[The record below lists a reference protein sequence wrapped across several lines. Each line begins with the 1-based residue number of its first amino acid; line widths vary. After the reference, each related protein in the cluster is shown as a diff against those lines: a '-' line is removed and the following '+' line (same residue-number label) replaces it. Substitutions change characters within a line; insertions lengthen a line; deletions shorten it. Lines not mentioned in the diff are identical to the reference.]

1 MTQQS
6 TRNARREVIYRGM
19 FKTNDFQAE
28 MNSKQFNTVH
38 IHFKVL
44 AIVLDLLHV
53 HFEDGSRTTTVQ
65 SPLETAKI

>member
-1 MTQQS
+1 
-6 TRNARREVIYRGM
+6 M

-28 MNSKQFNTVH
+28 MNSKLFNTVH

-65 SPLETAKI
+65 SPLDTAKI